1 MQVISSIVVIYYSN
15 YDIKSSDWT
24 LIEDSLQA
32 DQGFQVDRVRDCW
45 FAIPDLVEEDFHCV
59 LSGVKSVPKQI
70 LGWFWANRSVNLGQA
85 RRHRLSTL
93 KLRV

>member
-32 DQGFQVDRVRDCW
+32 DQGFQVDRVRDC
-45 FAIPDLVEEDFHCV
+45 
-59 LSGVKSVPKQI
+59 
-70 LGWFWANRSVNLGQA
+70 
-85 RRHRLSTL
+85 
-93 KLRV
+93 